1 MVVYALDETSVSV
14 EFDNHVS
21 WSTVWQPPILE
32 KKILINALIQQFYQ
46 ESIQSILDQLMPGL
60 LALLL
65 TFLCMRLLKKKVN
78 LILIIF
84 VLFLVDI
91 LGYKFRILG

>member
-1 MVVYALDETSVSV
+1 MAT
-14 EFDNHVS
+14 
-21 WSTVWQPPILE
+21 PILE

-46 ESIQSILDQLMPGL
+46 ESIQSILDQLMQGL

-91 LGYKFRILG
+91 LGYKFGILG